1 MLNVHRNHRL
11 IRDGGGGGGGG
22 MEVGGEGDSV
32 HNWFLYP
39 VSHGGYF
46 RMTDLDREKLKR
58 VYACVFGVCV
68 SA

>member
-1 MLNVHRNHRL
+1 M
-11 IRDGGGGGGGG
+11 I
-22 MEVGGEGDSV
+22 DSV

-68 SA
+68 CIILCVSKAQYCHRNEN